1 MPSPETAQ
9 SGYVPEFELTAGQ
22 PAPKAA
28 NGGVSFMSL
37 DRGGDAG
44 TEAATEEAFQQ
55 IAAGEGQKI
64 IDNI

>member
-9 SGYVPEFELTAGQ
+9 SVYVPEFELTAGQ

-44 TEAATEEAFQQ
+44 TEAATEEAF
-55 IAAGEGQKI
+55 
-64 IDNI
+64 